1 MTPMG
6 WLVAALTGFVCLFV
20 GVFIGGFLGLREG
33 EQTDTNAFAARE
45 AMERDAVPRRREF
58 IQ

>member
-20 GVFIGGFLGLREG
+20 GIFIGLFLGFREG

-45 AMERDAVPRRREF
+45 AVERDAVPRWRGY